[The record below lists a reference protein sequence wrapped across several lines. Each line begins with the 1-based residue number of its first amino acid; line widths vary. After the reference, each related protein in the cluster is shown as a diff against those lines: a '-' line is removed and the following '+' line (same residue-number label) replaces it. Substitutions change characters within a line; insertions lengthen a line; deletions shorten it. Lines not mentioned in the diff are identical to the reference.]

1 MSYKREVY
9 LIGKWCCYAIK
20 IVKNKKARGISRV
33 LYFSWRHCASAL
45 TRSEKPLPF
54 IQPDGLPP
62 DRQQPTPRLGRAA
75 LRKRAMRLGVGVHG
89 LATRS
94 SYGCRR
100 RRRHR
105 WALTPP
111 FHPYRCPLRIAAVVF
126 CYDLHEL
133 APVWQFHQ
141 CGALCCPDFPPLPIH
156 PKASEA
162 AAEPPCFYLI
172 EIKQFFALAGTVPFL
187 KKRYPK
193 DFHDSYATP

>member
-1 MSYKREVY
+1 
-9 LIGKWCCYAIK
+9 
-20 IVKNKKARGISRV
+20 
-33 LYFSWRHCASAL
+33 
-45 TRSEKPLPF
+45 
-54 IQPDGLPP
+54 
-62 DRQQPTPRLGRAA
+62 
-75 LRKRAMRLGVGVHG
+75 MRLGVGVHG

-141 CGALCCPDFPPLPIH
+141 CGALCCPDFPLLPIH

-172 EIKQFFALAGTVPFL
+172 ELYYLVRLLPGKVLFFLTSLRSFSSSPLGNLQTMFALPSLAASVVNKKNQKNFRRMLAHPPAAGDPTLGLSLGRGFFRARIMRELP
-187 KKRYPK
+187 
-193 DFHDSYATP
+193 